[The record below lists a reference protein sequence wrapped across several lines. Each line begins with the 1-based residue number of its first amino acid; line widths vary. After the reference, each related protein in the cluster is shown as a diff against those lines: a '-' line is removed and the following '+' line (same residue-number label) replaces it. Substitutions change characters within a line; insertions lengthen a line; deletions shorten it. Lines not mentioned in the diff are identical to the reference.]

1 MGRMPGGRRIFGVG
15 AKSRGGVLGVDG
27 RAGLTDGLAS
37 PLRVL
42 RVTDGPGPQS
52 TDEPPASSE
61 PESSLEGEALTDTAA
76 PGPFGFAGAA
86 FEARG
91 NTREPLAFFC
101 AGG

>member
-42 RVTDGPGPQS
+42 RVTDGPGPREE
-52 TDEPPASSE
+52 DEPPASSE
-61 PESSLEGEALTDTAA
+61 PESSREGEALTDTAA

-86 FEARG
+86 FETRG
-91 NTREPLAFFC
+91 KLREPLAFFC

>member
-86 FEARG
+86 FETRG